1 MTTATLSPLEQARFN
16 MIEQQIRP
24 WNVLDTRILQL
35 LGELKRED
43 FVPSGHKSLA
53 FGDFELPLT
62 AAGAAKGEAM
72 LSPKVEARMVQDL
85 QLTDSDSVLE
95 IGTGTGYTAALMGRL
110 SRHVSTLEI
119 NPELADMAKQNLSR
133 AVVANVDVRVA
144 DGSKIA
150 QIETH
155 TSGQFDVIVLSGSV
169 ASIPEVLKTKLKVGG
184 RLAAIVGNEPI
195 MRFTLITRTADGFV
209 TAQPWDAVAPRLA
222 GFAEDAKFSF

>member
-1 MTTATLSPLEQARFN
+1 MTTTLSPIEQARFN

-43 FVPSGHKSLA
+43 FVPSGHKNLA

-62 AAGAAKGEAM
+62 TSGATKGEAM

-85 QLTDSDSVLE
+85 QLTGSESVLE
-95 IGTGTGYTAALMGRL
+95 IGTGSGYTAALMGRL
-110 SRHVSTLEI
+110 VKHVTTLEI
-119 NPELADMAKQNLSR
+119 NPELADLAKQNLSR

-144 DGSKIA
+144 DGSKMA

-169 ASIPEVLKTKLKVGG
+169 ANIPEALKAKLKLGG

-195 MRFTLITRTADGFV
+195 MRFNLITRTADGFL
-209 TAQPWDAVAPRLA
+209 TTQPWDAVAPRLA
-222 GFAEDAKFSF
+222 GFAEDDKFNF